1 MLRQSGR
8 GFQAAAAP
16 MQSRVT
22 RLIRFC
28 TAFTDNLPLLLKTA
42 FVMGALYFA
51 HDFHSQVGDLVRH
64 PQPQLDVPLATES
77 TLLDVA
83 EETPPPV
90 VNERVR
96 HFLNCTYEA
105 YRREHYETC
114 VESPSDVYKGPPPDD
129 DDTGSILYEQTV
141 LFAYLEDA

>member
-1 MLRQSGR
+1 
-8 GFQAAAAP
+8 

-22 RLIRFC
+22 LLIRFC

-42 FVMGALYFA
+42 FVTGALFFA
-51 HDFHSQVGDLVRH
+51 HDFHSQVGELVRR
-64 PQPQLDVPLATES
+64 PQLDVPLAKES
-77 TLLDVA
+77 TPPDLPEA
-83 EETPPPV
+83 TPPPV

-129 DDTGSILYEQTV
+129 NDTGSILYEQPV
-141 LFAYLEDA
+141 LFAYLEDARSWR

>member
-1 MLRQSGR
+1 
-8 GFQAAAAP
+8 

-42 FVMGALYFA
+42 F
-51 HDFHSQVGDLVRH
+51 
-64 PQPQLDVPLATES
+64 
-77 TLLDVA
+77 
-83 EETPPPV
+83 PPPV